1 MPEKEH
7 YSKGEEVER
16 AAELRRKKE
25 RGEAG
30 DERSSSRRGRAAG
43 SSSALTREEAGFLG
57 AVASRQSTAREEE
70 DAQREGRGKEFE
82 EEHRTK
88 SWMAGE
94 DTRAPEVSGETK
106 REVERIKE
114 KEQRGE
120 RLTHHEAGV
129 LGGAARAEERSND

>member
-1 MPEKEH
+1 MAEKKH

-25 RGEAG
+25 RGET
-30 DERSSSRRGRAAG
+30 
-43 SSSALTREEAGFLG
+43 LTREEAGFRG
-57 AVASRQSTAREEE
+57 AVGSRRSTARER
-70 DAQREGRGKEFE
+70 REAESKGRGEEFR

-94 DTRAPEVSGETK
+94 DARSPQLSKETE
-106 REVERIKE
+106 REVERIQE
-114 KEQRGE
+114 KEERGE

-129 LGGAARAEERSND
+129 LSGAARAEENE